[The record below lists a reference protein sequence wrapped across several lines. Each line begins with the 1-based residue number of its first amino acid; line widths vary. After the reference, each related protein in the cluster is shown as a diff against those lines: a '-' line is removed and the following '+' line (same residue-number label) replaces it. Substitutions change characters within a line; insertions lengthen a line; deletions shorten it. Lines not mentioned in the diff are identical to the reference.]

1 MSAKEE
7 DAPTKMEET
16 ELALLL
22 AENGG
27 SIASLRKYDSQ
38 AKSPDV
44 KDVNTPDN
52 WVARH
57 PNLVRLTGTHPFN
70 CEPDLKTLEE
80 SGDVTPASLHFVR
93 NHGAVP
99 NLTWDAHRIVVEDW
113 SSTSSVRVRL

>member
-1 MSAKEE
+1 MSTKEE
-7 DAPTKMEET
+7 EDTLTKMEET

-38 AKSPDV
+38 ALKPDV

-93 NHGAVP
+93 NQGAVP

-113 SSTSSVRVRL
+113 S